1 MVYFVKENNQFS
13 QKEMKHK
20 VSKQKWTP
28 NCKTNFSLGIEKIS
42 TQELLGWQT
51 WGGRFLFI
59 TKSQIKI
66 AG

>member
-42 TQELLGWQT
+42 TQELLGWQNEEVD
-51 WGGRFLFI
+51 FYLLQ
-59 TKSQIKI
+59 KVK
-66 AG
+66 